1 MTMEHQEDPRP
12 LLLVTG
18 ASGFLGWH
26 ICRAA
31 SASWNVIGVYC
42 AHETSIEDVATQ
54 RLDLRAPGLHDT
66 LTRLQPAAVIHAAA
80 FSQPNVCERSPD
92 ASEAVNVTATRNL
105 AEWCG
110 QHDVPLVYTS
120 TDLVFDGQHPPYR
133 EDDATC
139 PVNVYGRHKAEAE
152 QIILEQAPRSAICRL
167 PLMFGDRGGEPASFI
182 GPWIDTLR
190 KQEPLSLFVDEF
202 RTPVSGAA
210 AARGLMLV
218 LTAGV
223 TGILHLGGSERIS
236 RHAFGLKLAEVFGLS
251 PNSIRATR
259 LAEVQMAAPR
269 APDVSLDS
277 SKAFAL
283 GYSPGTIDEQLEAVR
298 RSMMKQTA

>member
-1 MTMEHQEDPRP
+1 MARRQDSRP
-12 LLLVTG
+12 PLLVTG

-31 SASWNVIGVYC
+31 SAAWNVIGVYH
-42 AHETSIEDVATQ
+42 AHETSIEGVATQ
-54 RLDLRAPGLHDT
+54 RLDLRARDLHDT

-80 FSQPNVCERSPD
+80 FSQPNLCERSPD
-92 ASEAVNVTATRNL
+92 ESEAVNVTATGNL

-110 QHDVPLVYTS
+110 QHGVPLVYTS
-120 TDLVFDGQHPPYR
+120 TDLVFDGRHPPYK

-139 PVNVYGRHKAEAE
+139 PISVYGRHKVAAE
-152 QIILEQAPRSAICRL
+152 QTVLELAPQSAVCRL

-182 GPWIDTLR
+182 GPWIDMLR
-190 KQEPLSLFVDEF
+190 RREPLSLFVDEF
-202 RTPVSGAA
+202 RTPVSGAT

-223 TGILHLGGSERIS
+223 TGTFHLGGSERIS
-236 RHAFGLKLAEVFGLS
+236 RHAFGLKLAEVFGL
-251 PNSIRATR
+251 PADSIRASR

-269 APDVSLDS
+269 SPDVSLDS